1 MSDLINAAKESYA
14 AMCRYQLAQAP
25 VFYSDEAYQAWCMSD
40 SGNVDL
46 ENAWY
51 AIKTTIG
58 EDFELYDDELNAL
71 EDQITAQKCPFRVDA
86 QRDHDM
92 LNLINKIAGAQVASC
107 VFHFMVTRKTG
118 LDALER
124 ITQG

>member
-1 MSDLINAAKESYA
+1 MPDLINAAKEAYA

-40 SGNVDL
+40 PGNVAL

-51 AIKTTIG
+51 TIKTAIG
-58 EDFELYDDELNAL
+58 EDFELYDDELNTL
-71 EDQITAQKCPFRVDA
+71 EDQITAQKCPFRQDA

-92 LNLINKIAGAQVASC
+92 LDLIAKIAGEKVARC
-107 VFHFMVTRKTG
+107 VFHFMATRETG
-118 LDALER
+118 LDALEKLTR
-124 ITQG
+124 G